1 MERQKKRQI
10 QETLNKQ
17 YIDNKINPIVEPMAL
32 ALFGSE
38 SDQKDPVSF
47 SNYLPIYFR

>member
-1 MERQKKRQI
+1 MTDSKERAKKREI
-10 QETLNKQ
+10 QEKLNKQ

-38 SDQKDPVSF
+38 SGQKDPVSLNIF
-47 SNYLPIYFR
+47 D